1 MTPTSI
7 LARRHREAGFTLLE
21 VVVAFAIF
29 AVSFAALLQI
39 FSGGL
44 SNAAVADRAL
54 IALGHAE
61 SLLARAGVEQPL
73 AEGTRSGALPGGM
86 SWQESI
92 ARYSDTQTL
101 ASPPP
106 VALPSGKKR
115 MAPRLSRLISSAA
128 VRMRTSASGGS
139 SRPVASPSIP

>member
-1 MTPTSI
+1 MRNS
-7 LARRHREAGFTLLE
+7 RKREAGFTLLE
-21 VVVAFAIF
+21 VLVAFAIF
-29 AVSFAALLQI
+29 ALSFAALLQI

-61 SLLARAGVEQPL
+61 SLLVRAGVEQPL
-73 AEGTRSGALPGGM
+73 AEGTRSGTLPDGM
-86 SWQESI
+86 SWQEST

-106 VALPSGKKR
+106 SGMQPYSVTVTVTWR
-115 MAPRLSRLISSAA
+115 DGRRTRDVTLTTLRL
-128 VRMRTSASGGS
+128 GS
-139 SRPVASPSIP
+139 DA